1 MNVEKLKDILK
12 GIKFTLLQGDLE
24 SNVIGL
30 SLDSRKVKQGYLFAA
45 ISGTATDGH
54 LFIEQAMKNGAGHLL
69 VEKMPGKKVAG
80 ISYILVEN
88 SALALAYVADN
99 FYGHPSG
106 KLKLVGV
113 SGTNGKTTTAT
124 LLYNLLSAAGYKCGL
139 ISTIRILINGNVI
152 EATHTTP
159 DSIRLNELLAEMASA
174 GCTHCFMEVS
184 SHSVVQHRIAGLEFK
199 GGIFTNL
206 TRDHLDYHKTF
217 KNYINAKKQFYDAL
231 GKNAF
236 AVVNADDKHHE
247 YMVQNTRGKVFTY
260 GLKNPSDFKAKIVES
275 NINGLHMNIGGTD
288 FYTDKA
294 GRFNAYNIMGV
305 FAMAVL
311 LGMDRETALG
321 ILSKSIPVDGRF
333 EIIPGNKTNI
343 TGIVDYAHTPDA
355 LENVLKTI
363 NDCRKKSQRIITVFG
378 CGGNRDKGK
387 RPMMGKIAAEYSDFI
402 FVTSDNPRLEEPD
415 EIIRDILHGIPA
427 ESMINVLAITDREQA
442 IKAACTFAANNDIIL
457 VAGKGHETYQDAK
470 GKKTDFD
477 DRIILK
483 KYLTGKE

>member
-1 MNVEKLKDILK
+1 MIKLKDILK
-12 GIKFTLLQGDLE
+12 GFKFSLVQGDME
-24 SNVIGL
+24 SMVNGL
-30 SLDSRKVKQGYLFAA
+30 SLDSRQVKPGFLFAA

-54 LFIEQAMKNGAGHLL
+54 LFIEQALTNGASHLIT
-69 VEKMPGKKVAG
+69 EKMPGNQQRG
-80 ISYILVEN
+80 INYVLVKN
-88 SALALAYVADN
+88 SAYALANIADN
-99 FYGHPSG
+99 FYDHPSG
-106 KLKLVGV
+106 KLQLAGV

-124 LLYNLLSAAGYKCGL
+124 LLYNLFTAAGFKCGL
-139 ISTIRILINGNVI
+139 ISTIRILINGKVI

-159 DSIRLNELLAEMASA
+159 DSIRLNELLAEMVNA

-184 SHSVVQHRIAGLEFK
+184 SHSIVQHRIAGLEFK

-217 KNYINAKKQFYDAL
+217 KNYIDAKKQFYDGL
-231 GKNAF
+231 GRNSF
-236 AVVNADDKHHE
+236 AVMNADDKHHE
-247 YMVQNTRGKVFTY
+247 YLVQNTAAKVFTY
-260 GLKNPSDFKAKIVES
+260 GLKNPADFKAKIVES
-275 NINGLHMNIGGTD
+275 NISGLHMNIGGTD

-311 LGMDRETALG
+311 LGMEKETVLG
-321 ILSKSIPVDGRF
+321 ILSRSIPVDGRF
-333 EIIPGNKTNI
+333 EIISGNKDNI

-363 NDCRKKSQRIITVFG
+363 KECRKKNQRIITVFG

-387 RPMMGKIAAEYSDFI
+387 RPMMGKISVGFSDFV
-402 FVTSDNPRLEEPD
+402 FVTSDNPRLEDPD
-415 EIIRDILHGIPA
+415 EIIRDILHGIA
-427 ESMINVLAITDREQA
+427 EESMKKVIAITDREQA
-442 IKAACTFAANNDIIL
+442 IKAACSFAGKGDIIL

-470 GKKTDFD
+470 SKKTDFD

-483 KYLTGKE
+483 KYLMAKE